1 MINKL
6 FFSKQLVLFFIL
18 SFPIMAMSQW
28 NKDSIMIKRMADEIM
43 TNGKAYD
50 LLRELT
56 KNIGGRLAGSPEQH
70 NAAIWGKKNMEA
82 FHPDKVYYQPCKT
95 PNWKRGGKDYAAIVG
110 IDGKV
115 MNQKLAVMALGNSLS
130 SKGLLEADVMVVANF
145 DELEK
150 RKDEVKGK
158 IVYYHSI
165 LDPNMIETG
174 KAYENAYTYRSE
186 GPSRAA
192 KYGAVG
198 VMIHSLSTAPDN
210 EPQTGVMEYNDS
222 FPKIP
227 AIALGPND
235 AKALFAQ
242 ARITN
247 VRVQMETFGYFLP
260 DADENNVIA
269 ELKGS
274 EFPNEVITIGG
285 HLDSWDV
292 NEGAHD
298 DGTGVVHTMEVL
310 RAFKTLGYQPKRTIR
325 FVLFAN
331 EENGGRG
338 GLKYAELAKLNH
350 EKHILALES
359 DDGGFTPRAI
369 GIGCSALQL
378 KKFQT
383 WNPLLKRYGT
393 EVIAGGGGAD
403 IEALGLNDKKTILT
417 SLLVD
422 GQRYFDLHHAVTDVF
437 ENVNKRELHLGAVNI
452 AAFIYLVDQYG
463 VGL

>member
-28 NKDSIMIKRMADEIM
+28 NKDSIMIKRMSDEIM

-82 FHPDKVYYQPCKT
+82 FHPDKVYFQACKT

-115 MNQKLAVMALGNSLS
+115 TNQKLAVMALGNSLS
-130 SKGLLEADVMVVANF
+130 SKGLLEADVIVVANF

-150 RKDEVKGK
+150 RKNEVKGK

-186 GPSRAA
+186 GASRAA

-235 AKALFAQ
+235 AKALYAQ

-274 EFPNEVITIGG
+274 EFPDEVITIGG

-298 DGTGVVHTMEVL
+298 DGTGVVHAMEVL
-310 RAFKTLGYQPKRTIR
+310 RAFKVLGYQPKRTIR

-331 EENGGRG
+331 EENGGKG
-338 GLKYAELAKLNH
+338 GLKYAELAKLNN

-437 ENVNKRELHLGAVNI
+437 ENVN
-452 AAFIYLVDQYG
+452 
-463 VGL
+463 

>member
-1 MINKL
+1 MR
-6 FFSKQLVLFFIL
+6 IL
-18 SFPIMAMSQW
+18 LHLILCYPLLTSAQMT
-28 NKDSIMIKRMADEIM
+28 KDSVMIKKLSDEIM
-43 TNGKAYD
+43 NNGKAYD

-70 NAAIWGKKNMEA
+70 NAAIWGKINMEA
-82 FHPDKVYYQPCKT
+82 FQPDKVFFQPCKS

-110 IDGKV
+110 VDGKV
-115 MNQKLAVMALGNSLS
+115 INKRLEVMALGNSLS
-130 SKGLLEADVMVVANF
+130 SKGLLEAEVMVVADF

-150 RKDEVKGK
+150 RKNEVKGK
-158 IVYYHSI
+158 IVYFHSI
-165 LDPNMIETG
+165 LPPSMIETG
-174 KAYENAYTYRSE
+174 KAYEDAYIYRSD

-192 KYGAVG
+192 KYGALG

-235 AKALFAQ
+235 AKDLYAQ
-242 ARITN
+242 ARKSTL
-247 VRVQMETFGYFLP
+247 RAQMETFGYFLP
-260 DADENNVIA
+260 DADENNVVA
-269 ELKGS
+269 ELKGT
-274 EFPNEVITIGG
+274 EFPNEIITIGG

-298 DGTGVVHTMEVL
+298 DGTGVVQTMEVL
-310 RAFKTLGYQPKRTIR
+310 RAFKSLNYHPKRTIR

-331 EENGGRG
+331 EENGGKG
-338 GLKYAELAKLNH
+338 GLKYAELARLHK

-369 GIGCSALQL
+369 GIGCSESQL

-383 WNPLLKRYGT
+383 WTPLLKCYGT

-403 IEALGLNDKKTILT
+403 IGPLGMDDKNVILS

-422 GQRYFDLHHAVTDVF
+422 GQRYFDLHHAKTDVF